1 MSDQKAAVQYI
12 EEFYSAIDFVREYS
26 SQIPSESA
34 RPKDEAVS
42 TAGTSSDRTE
52 SGINIGLQMRRER
65 YYSRLLPHRPRTV
78 CADAHPSLLRSLLF
92 PVVGKFPLHGP
103 DPSFVLPLTG
113 KPDASDTKTQIGR
126 E

>member
-78 CADAHPSLLRSLLF
+78 CADAHPSLLRSL
-92 PVVGKFPLHGP
+92 FPLHGP